1 MYRFTVNFRE
11 IESQFGCIH
20 SWSNVIIGFRVN
32 IVIND
37 LFNIQLSSVSSDSL
51 VTVSDAL
58 Q

>member
-1 MYRFTVNFRE
+1 MYRFTVNFQE

-20 SWSNVIIGFRVN
+20 SWSNVIVDFCVN

-37 LFNIQLSSVSSDSL
+37 LFNIQLSSVIDSL